1 MDLERALNE
10 IVFELT
16 PFPADHE
23 LLSYIDEYKN
33 PHKVLVNEIDE
44 EENENYFVPI
54 CETLLRVV
62 IDDTNVYLAQ
72 VASRLYVNEA
82 EYYELS
88 DWRCF

>member
-16 PFPADHE
+16 PFPADNE
-23 LLSYIDEYKN
+23 LLSYIDEDKN
-33 PHKVLVNEIDE
+33 THKVLVNEIEE

-54 CETLLRVV
+54 CETLLRVT
-62 IDDTNVYLAQ
+62 IDDTNVYLVQ

>member
-16 PFPADHE
+16 PFPANNE
-23 LLSYIDEYKN
+23 LLSYIDEEKN
-33 PHKVLVNEIDE
+33 THKVLVNEIEE

-54 CETLLRVV
+54 CETLLRVT
-62 IDDTNVYLAQ
+62 IDDTNVYLVQ

>member
-16 PFPADHE
+16 PFPADNE
-23 LLSYIDEYKN
+23 LLSYIDEDKN
-33 PHKVLVNEIDE
+33 THKVLVNEIEE

-54 CETLLRVV
+54 CETLLRVT
-62 IDDTNVYLAQ
+62 IDDINVYLVQ

>member
-16 PFPADHE
+16 PFPADNE
-23 LLSYIDEYKN
+23 LLSYIDEDKN
-33 PHKVLVNEIDE
+33 THKVLVNEIEE

-54 CETLLRVV
+54 CETLLRVT
-62 IDDTNVYLAQ
+62 IDDINVYLVQ

-82 EYYELS
+82 EYYELN